1 MTKQE
6 YLSSVFE
13 TFHSDIDNVFERFKV
28 KWALLSVLRTNGE
41 PVSVTLKDP
50 TLTRT
55 ILQINYPAGKI
66 NDYYGQMETEC
77 RRIFISDIYSTC
89 ATFSIYLDNVLRE
102 KSVNGRH
109 LPAFSE
115 EKFDQ
120 PLSQLNRF
128 LSTGDKEFLNFLH
141 RVRNSMIHYD
151 GQHNKRNSL
160 NYKILNLDFV
170 TTDAN
175 LGEQIIWGGE
185 EMIEIYKMV
194 KAIFDINKFQ
204 KSPMFK

>member
-6 YLSSVFE
+6 YLTSVFE
-13 TFHSDIDNVFERFKV
+13 TFLSDIDSVFERFKV

-41 PVSVTLKDP
+41 PISVTLKD
-50 TLTRT
+50 TTMTRT

-66 NDYYGQMETEC
+66 NEYYGQMETEC
-77 RRIFISDIYSTC
+77 RRIFISDIYSNC
-89 ATFSIYLDNVLRE
+89 ATFCIYLDNVLRE

-109 LPAFSE
+109 LPAFSD

-120 PLSQLNRF
+120 PLTQLNRF
-128 LSTGDKEFLNFLH
+128 LSTEDKDFLNFLH

-151 GQHNKRNSL
+151 GQHNKRNPL
-160 NYKILNLDFV
+160 NYKIMNLDFV

-185 EMIEIYKMV
+185 EMIETYKRA
-194 KAIFDINKFQ
+194 KEIFDIEKFQ
-204 KSPMFK
+204 KSPLFK